1 MMRMKR
7 MTQDKSTNMDKIIYL
22 DNNASTPMDPR
33 VLDEMMPYL
42 TGNYGNAASRH
53 KLGKYLDTAVEK
65 SRRQITDLI
74 DANVEDVF
82 FTAGA
87 TEAINM
93 GLRGLLRP
101 GKQHII
107 TVQTEH
113 PAVLD
118 TCRYLETKGIAVTYL
133 SIDSDGLIDFK
144 ELERAFTPLTALVCA
159 MHVNHDTGVIQDIER
174 IAEITHAHGA
184 LFMTDGSLSVGKLP
198 VRAQSFIDIL
208 TFSAHKFYGPAGI
221 GGIYFSSEVPM
232 QPLIFSGGHEGEARS
247 GTLNVPGIVG
257 IGKAAELAAS
267 EMNEDGERIGKLRDI
282 LEQQLLAIGGAK
294 LIGSKTH
301 RIYTTSTIRFDGIDS
316 ENIVQ
321 KLDGICVSNCS
332 ILSYFEAVPSPVLRA
347 MGLSRDEAF
356 NALRFSLG
364 RFTTAEEIGQTV
376 ETVGNI
382 IKQLHN
388 EKSLQRSKLV

>member
-42 TGNYGNAASRH
+42 TDKYGNAASRH

-65 SRRQITDLI
+65 SRRKIADLI
-74 DANVEDVF
+74 DTNAEEIF

-93 GLRGLLRP
+93 GLRGLVRP
-101 GKQHII
+101 GKHHII

-113 PAVLD
+113 PAVLE
-118 TCRYLETKGIAVTYL
+118 TCMCLEARGNAVTYL
-133 SIDSDGLIDFK
+133 SVDSDGLIDFE
-144 ELERAFTPLTALVCA
+144 ELELAFTPYTALVCV
-159 MHVNHDTGVIQDIER
+159 MHVNHDTGVVQDIER

-184 LFMTDGSLSVGKLP
+184 FFMTDGSLSVGKLP
-198 VRAQSFIDIL
+198 VRARSFIDIL
-208 TFSAHKFYGPAGI
+208 TFSAHKFYGPTGM

-232 QPLIFSGGHEGEARS
+232 KPLIFSGGHEGEARS

-257 IGKAAELAAS
+257 MGKAAELAALQ
-267 EMNEDGERIGKLRDI
+267 MNEDEERIGKLRDI
-282 LEQQLLAIGGAK
+282 LEQQLLAIGGTK

-301 RIYTTSTIRFDGIDS
+301 RIYTTSTIRFDGINS

-321 KLDGICVSNCS
+321 KLDNICVSNCS
-332 ILSYFEAVPSPVLRA
+332 VLSYFEAAPSPVLQA

-376 ETVGNI
+376 EAVGNI

-388 EKSLQRSKLV
+388 NKSLYRN

>member
-1 MMRMKR
+1 
-7 MTQDKSTNMDKIIYL
+7 
-22 DNNASTPMDPR
+22 MDPR

-42 TGNYGNAASRH
+42 TDKYGNAASRH

-65 SRRQITDLI
+65 SRRQIADLI

-113 PAVLD
+113 PTVLD

-133 SIDSDGLIDFK
+133 SVDSDGLIDLE
-144 ELERAFTPLTALVCA
+144 ELDRAFTPLTALVCV

-198 VRAQSFIDIL
+198 VRARSFIDIL
-208 TFSAHKFYGPAGI
+208 SFSAHKFYGPTGI
-221 GGIYFSSEVPM
+221 GGIYFSPKVPM
-232 QPLIFSGGHEGEARS
+232 KPLIFSGGHEGEARS

-257 IGKAAELAAS
+257 MGKAAELAAS
-267 EMNEDGERIGKLRDI
+267 QMNEDEERIGKLRDI
-282 LEQQLLAIGGAK
+282 LEQQLLEIGGAK

-301 RIYTTSTIRFDGIDS
+301 RIYTTSTIRFDGINS

-321 KLDGICVSNCS
+321 KLDNICVSNCS
-332 ILSYFEAVPSPVLRA
+332 VLSYFEAAPSPVLQA

-356 NALRFSLG
+356 NTLRFSLG
-364 RFTTAEEIGQTV
+364 RFTTAEEIVQTV
-376 ETVGNI
+376 EAVGNI

-388 EKSLQRSKLV
+388 KNRYTEIRI

>member
-42 TGNYGNAASRH
+42 TENYGNAASRH
-53 KLGKYLDTAVEK
+53 KLGKYLDAAVEK
-65 SRRQITDLI
+65 SRIQITDLI

-93 GLRGLLRP
+93 GLRGLLMP

-107 TVQTEH
+107 TVRTEH

-118 TCRYLETKGIAVTYL
+118 TCRYLETRGIAVTYL
-133 SIDSDGLIDFK
+133 SVDSDGLIDLE
-144 ELERAFTPLTALVCA
+144 ELERAFTPLTALVCV

-184 LFMTDGSLSVGKLP
+184 FFMTDGSQSVGKLP
-198 VRAQSFIDIL
+198 IHARSFIDVL
-208 TFSAHKFYGPAGI
+208 TFSAHKFYGPKGI

-232 QPLIFSGGHEGEARS
+232 KPLIFSGEHEGEARS
-247 GTLNVPGIVG
+247 CTLNVPGIVG
-257 IGKAAELAAS
+257 MGKAAELATLQ
-267 EMNEDGERIGKLRDI
+267 MNEDEERIGKLRDI
-282 LEQQLLAIGGAK
+282 LEQHLLAIGGTK
-294 LIGSKTH
+294 LIGSKKR

-316 ENIVQ
+316 GNIVQ
-321 KLDGICVSNCS
+321 QLDDICVSDCS
-332 ILSYFEAVPSPVLRA
+332 VLSYFEIVPSPVLQA
-347 MGLSRDEAF
+347 MGMRKDEAF

-388 EKSLQRSKLV
+388 EKSLQRSKPV

>member
-1 MMRMKR
+1 
-7 MTQDKSTNMDKIIYL
+7 MDKIIYL

-33 VLDEMMPYL
+33 VLAEMMPYL
-42 TGNYGNAASRH
+42 ADKYGNAASRH

-65 SRRQITDLI
+65 SRRQIADLI
-74 DANVEDVF
+74 DTNVEEIF

-101 GKQHII
+101 GKHHII
-107 TVQTEH
+107 TVATEH
-113 PAVLD
+113 PAVLE
-118 TCRYLETKGIAVTYL
+118 TCMYLETRGNAVTYL
-133 SIDSDGLIDFK
+133 SVDSDGLIDFE
-144 ELERAFTPLTALVCA
+144 ELERAFTPYTALVCV

-174 IAEITHAHGA
+174 IAEIAHAHGA
-184 LFMTDGSLSVGKLP
+184 FFMTDGSQSVGKLP
-198 VRAQSFIDIL
+198 VHARSFIDIL
-208 TFSAHKFYGPAGI
+208 TFSAHKFYGPKGM
-221 GGIYFSSEVPM
+221 GGIYFSSKVPM
-232 QPLIFSGGHEGEARS
+232 KPLIFPGGHEGEARS

-257 IGKAAELAAS
+257 MGKAAELAAS
-267 EMNEDGERIGKLRDI
+267 QMNEDEERIGKLRDI

-316 ENIVQ
+316 EYIVQ
-321 KLDGICVSNCS
+321 KLDNICVCNCS
-332 ILSYFEAVPSPVLRA
+332 VLSNFETAPSPVLQA
-347 MGLSRDEAF
+347 MGLRKDEAF

-364 RFTTAEEIGQTV
+364 RFTTVEEIGQTV
-376 ETVGNI
+376 EAVGNT

-388 EKSLQRSKLV
+388 NKSLHRN

>member
-42 TGNYGNAASRH
+42 TDKYGNAASRH

-65 SRRQITDLI
+65 SRRQIADLI

-113 PAVLD
+113 PTVLD

-133 SIDSDGLIDFK
+133 SVDSDGLIDLE
-144 ELERAFTPLTALVCA
+144 ELDRAFTPLTALVCV

-198 VRAQSFIDIL
+198 VRARSFIDIL
-208 TFSAHKFYGPAGI
+208 SFSAHKFYGPTGI
-221 GGIYFSSEVPM
+221 GGIYFSPKVPM
-232 QPLIFSGGHEGEARS
+232 KPLIFSGGHEGEARS

-257 IGKAAELAAS
+257 MGKAAELAAS
-267 EMNEDGERIGKLRDI
+267 QMNEDEERIGKLRDI
-282 LEQQLLAIGGAK
+282 LEQQLLEIGGAK

-301 RIYTTSTIRFDGIDS
+301 RIYTTSTIRFDGINS

-321 KLDGICVSNCS
+321 KLDNICVSNCS
-332 ILSYFEAVPSPVLRA
+332 VLSYFEAAPSPVLQA

-356 NALRFSLG
+356 NTLRFSLG
-364 RFTTAEEIGQTV
+364 RFTTAEEIVQTV
-376 ETVGNI
+376 EAVGNI

-388 EKSLQRSKLV
+388 KNRYTEIRI